1 MKINRLS
8 STGSAPTK
16 TLWLRSVFFVLFAL
30 GTALP
35 AQAAN
40 NDNWR
45 FQVLLDGKPI
55 GQHNFA
61 LTHNNG
67 QTQVS
72 NNARFAVKFLGFN
85 AYTYQHNNTE
95 VWQNNCLSRMQA
107 NTNDNGEQLVVKA
120 QRNSNALSVNTGKM
134 DKTLNGCLRSF
145 AYWNLAYMKSP
156 QLLNSQTGELV
167 TTRLQPMGTEII
179 TASGQS
185 VPAQRYRLTGK
196 DIQVDLWY
204 SAQNRWLGLESLKD
218 GRRIRYV
225 LQ

>member
-1 MKINRLS
+1 MKTNTR
-8 STGSAPTK
+8 TR
-16 TLWLRSVFFVLFAL
+16 WLRSVFFALFVLS
-30 GTALP
+30 TVLP
-35 AQAAN
+35 LQAAN

-45 FQVLLDGKPI
+45 FQVLLDDKPI
-55 GQHNFA
+55 GQHNFTV
-61 LTHNNG
+61 THNNG
-67 QTQVS
+67 QTQIS
-72 NNARFAVKFLGFN
+72 NSARFAVKFLGFT

-95 VWQNNCLSRMQA
+95 IWQNNCLSSMQA

-120 QRNSNALSVNTGKM
+120 QRNGNILSVNTGKT
-134 DKTLNGCLRSF
+134 DKTHTGCQRSF
-145 AYWNLAYMKSP
+145 AYWNLTHMKSP

-167 TTRLQPMGTEII
+167 ATRLQAMGTETI

-196 DIQVDLWY
+196 DIQIDLWY